1 MYVYVSIRYLFEVLI
16 YFVRIYGDRSESDS
30 GWMDWLLRSAYTQ
43 VVQLQLLPIDLGW
56 TDRKSVV

>member
-56 TDRKSVV
+56 I